1 MSSLSIRDVGRRL
14 SRAGRLETRVLCV
27 YGSRDI
33 PVGAIPM
40 KSVSR
45 CIARAIFTMAVRGEV
60 PPTYLGNNALEGCCP
75 GGVSWLGFSSP
86 SPWIK
91 YFVSTGTKEF
101 ADGAAEYL
109 KVSPEV
115 AEESFKSI
123 GKITPLGKYT
133 VIQAC
138 EDLEEDPGVKSIV
151 CFGTCEQI
159 RNMCSLVYFRRT
171 DMYAVLAPFGPSCA
185 TLVTYPAG
193 MGEKVPRNSVFIG
206 PLDPTG
212 NSWFPPN
219 YMALGIPVQI
229 ARQMSQDLE
238 ESFIV
243 KRPKTA
249 YPDRRE
255 KIGTVV
261 K

>member
-1 MSSLSIRDVGRRL
+1 MSSLLIRDIGRRL
-14 SRAGRLETRVLCV
+14 SQAGRLEKRVLCI

-33 PVGAIPM
+33 PAGAIPS

-45 CIARAIFTMAVRGEV
+45 CIAKAIFTVAVHKDM
-60 PPTYLGNNALEGCCP
+60 PPIYLGDGALEGCCP
-75 GGVSWLGFSSP
+75 GGVSWLGFSVP
-86 SPWIK
+86 APWIK

-101 ADGAAEYL
+101 AGGAAEYL
-109 KVSPEV
+109 KASPEV

-123 GKITPLGKYT
+123 GKIAPLGKYT

-138 EDLEEDPGVKSIV
+138 EDLDEDPGVKSIV

-159 RNMCSLVYFRRT
+159 RNMCSLVYFRRV

-193 MGEKVPRNSVFIG
+193 MAENVPRNSVFIG

-212 NSWFPPN
+212 NVWFPPN

-238 ESFIV
+238 ESFIM
-243 KRPKTA
+243 KRPNTA
-249 YPDRRE
+249 YPEHRE
-255 KIGTVV
+255 KI
-261 K
+261 